1 MEQTAPGLLVIG
13 WKLALAVIAGIP
25 ILTTIGVY
33 LLARFTN
40 VFDAYAGE
48 RAKLLAQFHNLDKL
62 VEQTA
67 RLTETTTL
75 IESRV
80 SYGLWDR
87 QMRWG
92 FKRDIYIRLMEALG
106 ERLDVEGHNKLLE
119 QIRRRGST
127 DRALFGAE
135 RDKAMT
141 RAQDVQ
147 ARLVRAACVGPL
159 VISADSHQVL
169 IETNA
174 AIKKVNYDLPDFE
187 TVSDYNLKVLQDGLN
202 RLLVSAR
209 KDLGI
214 EVAAGG
220 VATVS

>member
-1 MEQTAPGLLVIG
+1 MEQTATGLLVIG
-13 WKLALAVIAGIP
+13 WKVALALVAGIP
-25 ILTTIGVY
+25 ILTTIGVF

-62 VEQTA
+62 VEQTTKLTA
-67 RLTETTTL
+67 TTET
-75 IESRV
+75 IKARISDEV
-80 SYGLWDR
+80 WDR
-87 QMRWG
+87 QMRWN
-92 FKRDIYIRLMEALG
+92 FRRDTYIRLMEALG

-119 QIRRRGST
+119 QIRRRGPT

-135 RDKAMT
+135 RDKAMI
-141 RAQDVQ
+141 RAQAVQ
-147 ARLVRAACVGPL
+147 VQLVRAACVGPL
-159 VISADSHQVL
+159 VISAESHQVL

-187 TVSDYNLKVLQDGLN
+187 AVSDHNLTVLQDGLN
-202 RLLVSAR
+202 RLFVSAR

-214 EVAAGG
+214 ELAAGG

>member
-1 MEQTAPGLLVIG
+1 MEQTATGLIVIG
-13 WKLALAVIAGIP
+13 WKLAVAVIAGIP

-33 LLARFTN
+33 LLARFTHG
-40 VFDAYAGE
+40 FDAYAGE
-48 RAKLLAQFHNLDKL
+48 RARLLAQFHNLDKL
-62 VEQTA
+62 VEQTTKLTA
-67 RLTETTTL
+67 TTET
-75 IESRV
+75 IKARISDEV
-80 SYGLWDR
+80 WDR
-87 QMRWG
+87 QMRWN
-92 FKRDIYIRLMEALG
+92 FKRDMYVRLMEAIG
-106 ERLDVEGHNKLLE
+106 ERLDVEGQNKLLE
-119 QIRRRGST
+119 QIRRRGPT

-135 RDKAMT
+135 RDKAMI

-187 TVSDYNLKVLQDGLN
+187 TVCDHNLKVLQDALN
-202 RLLVSAR
+202 RLFGSAR

>member
-1 MEQTAPGLLVIG
+1 MEQTATGLIVIG
-13 WKLALAVIAGIP
+13 WKLAVAVIAGIP

-48 RAKLLAQFHNLDKL
+48 RARLLAQFHNLDKL
-62 VEQTA
+62 VEQTTKLTA
-67 RLTETTTL
+67 TTET
-75 IESRV
+75 IKARISDEV
-80 SYGLWDR
+80 WDR
-87 QMRWG
+87 QMRWN
-92 FKRDIYIRLMEALG
+92 FKRDMYVRLMEAIG
-106 ERLDVEGHNKLLE
+106 ERLDVEGQNKLLE
-119 QIRRRGST
+119 QIRRRGPT

-135 RDKAMT
+135 RDKAMI

-159 VISADSHQVL
+159 VISSDSHQVL

-187 TVSDYNLKVLQDGLN
+187 TVCDHNLKVLQDGLN
-202 RLLVSAR
+202 RLFGSAR

-220 VATVS
+220 VATLS

>member
-13 WKLALAVIAGIP
+13 WKLALAVIAGLP

-67 RLTETTTL
+67 KITETTKL

-80 SYGLWDR
+80 SYDLWDR
-87 QMRWG
+87 QMRWN

-106 ERLDVEGHNKLLE
+106 EALDVEGHSKLLE
-119 QIRRRGST
+119 QIRRRGPQ
-127 DRALFGAE
+127 DPVLFASE
-135 RDKAMT
+135 RDKLLL
-141 RAQDVQ
+141 RQQEVK
-147 ARLVRAACVGPL
+147 ARLVRAVCVGPL
-159 VISADSHQVL
+159 VISAESHQLL

-187 TVSDYNLKVLQDGLN
+187 FLSDHNLKVLQDALN
-202 RLLVSAR
+202 RLLFTAR

-214 EVAAGG
+214 EEI
-220 VATVS
+220 